1 MNAQIYKIY
10 INGTPLQL
18 IDQVMGIPEATEVH
32 LVARYAGIPKMLF
45 NYVDLLEKKPKFR
58 VVTLYS
64 DDVEQLFQDFRG
76 HFTLIE
82 AAGGLVYRPDGQILT
97 MFRRGIWDLPKGKI
111 DPGESPEQAA
121 LREVIEETGLQHAT
135 LLDDLLITYHTYRQD
150 GQRVLKKT
158 WWYLMQAEDQPLTP
172 ETAEGIERV
181 NWMDARKFLA
191 EAQPVYGNI
200 RDVVQAGLS
209 RLPEV

>member
-18 IDQVMGIPEATEVH
+18 IDEAMGIPEATEVH

-58 VVTLYS
+58 VVTLYAG
-64 DDVEQLFQDFRG
+64 DVEQLFRDFRG

-97 MFRRGIWDLPKGKI
+97 MFRRGMWDLPKGKI

-121 LREVIEETGLQHAT
+121 IREVIEETGLQSAT

-172 ETAEGIERV
+172 ETAEGIEQV
-181 NWMDARKFLA
+181 SWMDARKFLV

-209 RLPEV
+209 RLPAV